1 MMRILQIIPE
11 MGTGGAERT
20 TIDMAEAI
28 TAAGGQGHVWTAGG
42 RMVEALT
49 SAGGIVHI
57 GDAATKNPWSLLVSN
72 PAQLQRL
79 IREHGIDLV
88 HARSRAPAWSA
99 LIAARRTGVPFVTT
113 YHGIYNGTSGLKRWY
128 NSVMARGDLVIANSA
143 FTADHVVATHGLSRD
158 RLRVIPRGV
167 DLARFE
173 RAAVA
178 PDRVESLRQKWLNG
192 VPHDQPIIMLPG
204 RLTSWKGQSVLID
217 AMALLAKTS
226 VVATAVLVGDDQ
238 GRTEYRDSLQAQ
250 IARHGLEGRVRLVGH
265 CDDIPAALLLA
276 DVVTC
281 PSTDPEAF
289 GRTAAEAQAMGIPVV
304 AAAHGGAL
312 EVIDPGVTGLLTP
325 PGDAGALATALGHL
339 LALPAAKRA
348 DMERAAIARVRTM
361 FSKQSLQSQTMDVY
375 RALLQ
380 EHAR

>member
-28 TAAGGQGHVWTAGG
+28 TAAGGQAHVWTAGG
-42 RMVEALT
+42 RMLEALK
-49 SAGGIVHI
+49 SAGGIVHL

-72 PAQLQRL
+72 PAQLHRL
-79 IREHGIDLV
+79 IREHRIDLI

-99 LIAARRTGVPFVTT
+99 IIAARRAGVPFVTT

-143 FTADHVVATHGLSRD
+143 FTADHVVATHRLSRD
-158 RLRVIPRGV
+158 KLRVIPRGV
-167 DLARFE
+167 DLARFD

-178 PDRVESLRQKWLNG
+178 PDRVQALRQQWLEG
-192 VPHDQPIIMLPG
+192 VPTGQPIIMLPG
-204 RLTSWKGQSVLID
+204 RLTSWKGQAVLID
-217 AMALLAKTS
+217 AMAVLAQTG
-226 VVATAVLVGDDQ
+226 VVAKALLVGDDQ
-238 GRTEYRDSLQAQ
+238 GRTEYRESLQSQ
-250 IARHGLEGRVRLVGH
+250 IARHGLEGRVQLVGH

-276 DVVTC
+276 DVVAC

-289 GRTAAEAQAMGIPVV
+289 GRTAAEAQAMGLPVV

-325 PGDAGALATALGHL
+325 PGDAGALATALGQL
-339 LALPAAKRA
+339 LALPAAERA
-348 DMERAAIARVRTM
+348 DMEKAAIARVRTM

-375 RALLQ
+375 RTLLQ
-380 EHAR
+380 GHAR